1 VAQKQNVSHGQQET
15 SISRLLISN
24 MVCNVSE
31 TTWKHRLDIFVDDT
45 FSISEAIKSRTT
57 LEVKIRRKI
66 VIEKLKTFIYEE
78 DGLTIVEY
86 AVAAGL
92 ITALVA
98 GAFTALGVSVE
109 NVITTVTGYLPPV
122 P

>member
-1 VAQKQNVSHGQQET
+1 
-15 SISRLLISN
+15 L
-24 MVCNVSE
+24 
-31 TTWKHRLDIFVDDT
+31 TTHSGF
-45 FSISEAIKSRTT
+45 SEAKKVG
-57 LEVKIRRKI
+57 LLGNKDRRKI
-66 VIEKLKTFIYEE
+66 VIEKIKAFMREE

-109 NVITTVTGYLPPV
+109 NVITTVTGYLPAP
-122 P
+122 